1 MCCWEMGKTK
11 FPLHPIAR
19 CVAEAIELKKKAM
32 VETIRTR
39 RFAACTQAVV
49 ILRSTS
55 YIAIELN
62 VLHLKSYE
70 IQTNRCAQSI
80 LILIAFLGI
89 D

>member
-1 MCCWEMGKTK
+1 MYINFSHFLAQAFTFNLLSNK
-11 FPLHPIAR
+11 
-19 CVAEAIELKKKAM
+19 
-32 VETIRTR
+32 TR
-39 RFAACTQAVV
+39 RLDGCTQASVV

-70 IQTNRCAQSI
+70 IQSNRCAQAF
-80 LILIAFLGI
+80 LPLIAFLGI